1 MRFLRR
7 IAHWFRLSSHDS
19 DLAQELAFHRETLER
34 DLVRRGMSPAA
45 AREQARRTM
54 GNETLMREESRA
66 VWLWPSLE
74 ALWQDATYT
83 LRDLRRNP
91 TFTLGVVLTLALGI
105 GANAAMFS
113 LVDRLLFRPPALM
126 VDPAT
131 VHRVYLY
138 RTTRGEERETGGIY
152 ARYNDVVR
160 WSTSFSQTSG
170 VVLRKLAVGVGEGT
184 QLRDVAVVSGGFF
197 GFFEAPPVLGRYFTA
212 DEDAPPTPAPV
223 AVLSRRLWETQFNGR
238 SDVVGSTVQIDAVA
252 YTIIGVAP
260 NEFVG
265 LWPFQPPAAF
275 IPVATYAASRGHK
288 DWATTYTTAFNLGIL
303 VRRKPGI
310 TLAAAN
316 ADLTNALIR
325 SYQVQNERRT
335 GAPPMSEL
343 RPRAVA
349 ASVLAE
355 RRPELSGTTR
365 PVSAT
370 RTARWLSGVTIIVL
384 LIACANVAN
393 LLLARTIRRRRE
405 IAVRVALGV
414 RRSRLFGQLLAEG
427 VLLALLGGGAS
438 LVIAMWGSSLLQ
450 GMYLPGT
457 ERTSLFTD
465 PRTLLFT
472 GIIALGVG
480 VFTSLAP
487 MLQIARGTLTADLK
501 SAAREGTHQR
511 RGLRTSLV
519 VLQCALSVVLLV
531 GAGLFVRS
539 LRNVRDVPLGFDPKS
554 VLVVSL
560 NMRDV
565 QLDSAAHVALRLRLL
580 ESVVQAPGVSHAA
593 RQESIPFAEES
604 SRPLFVTGIDSVRK
618 LGIFYSNTV
627 SADYFRVMG
636 TRILLGRAI
645 ESTDRDGSR
654 PVAVVSES
662 MAGALWPGRDPIGQ
676 CFRIGADTMP
686 CRYVVGVA
694 EDIHSMSITAEGRPF
709 FYYLSAAQWNPQ
721 DGGLF
726 VRTQGDTRTLAAS
739 LRKHLQREMPGTSF
753 VTVRPLADVVDATLR
768 SWIVGA
774 TVFTAFGALALV
786 LAAVGLYSVIAY
798 NVTQRKHE
806 LGIRLALGARRARIV
821 RLVVREGL
829 GFSLVGIVI
838 GVGVA
843 LAAGRWIAPL
853 LFKQSP
859 YDPAVLVFVS
869 SVLLGVAVIAGCL
882 PALRAAGVDP
892 KTALRAE

>member
-7 IAHWFRLSSHDS
+7 IAHWLRLSSHDS

-45 AREQARRTM
+45 ARDQARRTM

-83 LRDLRRNP
+83 VRDLRRNP

-113 LVDRLLFRPPALM
+113 LVDRILLRPPALM

-138 RTTRGEERETGGIY
+138 RTTRGQERETGGIY
-152 ARYNDVVR
+152 ARYNDLVR

-184 QLRDVAVVSGGFF
+184 QVMDVAIVSAGFF
-197 GFFEAPPVLGRYFTA
+197 GFFEAPPVLGRYFTTA
-212 DEDAPPTPAPV
+212 EDGPPAPAPV
-223 AVLSRRLWETQFNGR
+223 VVLSRRLWETQFNGR
-238 SDVVGSTVQIDAVA
+238 SDVVASSVQIDAVA

-275 IPVATYAASRGHK
+275 IPVATYAANRGQT
-288 DWATTYTTAFNLGIL
+288 DWATSYTTAFGLSIL
-303 VRRKPGI
+303 VRRKPGVSI
-310 TLAAAN
+310 AAAN

-325 SYQVQNERRT
+325 SYQAQNEGRQ

-355 RRPELSGTTR
+355 RRPDASNT
-365 PVSAT
+365 T

-414 RRSRLFGQLLAEG
+414 RRSRLLGQLLAEG

-457 ERTSLFTD
+457 ERASLFTD

-472 GIIALGVG
+472 AAVALGVG
-480 VFTSLAP
+480 IFTSLAP
-487 MLQIARGTLTADLK
+487 MVQVARGTVTADLK

-511 RGLRTSLV
+511 RGLRTTLV

-539 LRNVRDVPLGFDPKS
+539 LRNVREVPLGFDPKS
-554 VLVVSL
+554 VLLVLL

-565 QLDSAAHVALRLRLL
+565 QLDSAAMVALRLRLL
-580 ESVVQAPGVSHAA
+580 ESVVQAPGVSHATL
-593 RQESIPFAEES
+593 QEAIPFAGES
-604 SRPLFVTGIDSVRK
+604 SQPLFVTGIDSVRK
-618 LGIFYSNTV
+618 LGIFYFNTV

-636 TRILLGRAI
+636 TRILRGRAI
-645 ESTDRDGSR
+645 ESTDRDGAR
-654 PVAVVSES
+654 RVAVVGES
-662 MAGALWPGRDPIGQ
+662 MAGALWPGLDPIGQ
-676 CFRIGADTMP
+676 CFRMVADTMP

-694 EDIHSMSITAEGRPF
+694 EDIHSQSIGAERRPF
-709 FYYLSAAQWNPQ
+709 FYYLPAAQWPPEE
-721 DGGLF
+721 GGMF
-726 VRTQGDTRTLAAS
+726 VRAQGDARATVES

-798 NVTQRKHE
+798 NVTQRRHE
-806 LGIRLALGARRARIV
+806 LGIRLALGARRGGIV

-838 GVGVA
+838 GAGVA

-859 YDPAVLVFVS
+859 YDPAVLALVS
-869 SVLLGVAVIAGCL
+869 SVLLGVAIIAGCL
-882 PALRAAGVDP
+882 PAFRAAGLDP

>member
-7 IAHWFRLSSHDS
+7 IGHWLRLSSHDS
-19 DLAQELAFHRETLER
+19 DLAQELAFHRETLDR

-45 AREQARRTM
+45 ARQQARRTM

-83 LRDLRRNP
+83 LRGLRHNS

-138 RTTRGEERETGGIY
+138 QSVRGQERETGGIY
-152 ARYNDVVR
+152 ARYNDLVR

-170 VVLRKLAVGVGEGT
+170 VAFKKLAVGVGEGT
-184 QLRDVAVVSGGFF
+184 QLRDVAIVGAEFF
-197 GFFEAPPVLGRYFTA
+197 GFFEAPPVLGRYFTTA
-212 DEDAPPTPAPV
+212 EDTPPVPAPV
-223 AVLSRRLWETQFNGR
+223 VVLSRRLWETQFNGR
-238 SDVVGSTVQIDAVA
+238 RDVVGSTVQIDAVA
-252 YTIIGVAP
+252 YIIIGIAP
-260 NEFVG
+260 NELVG

-275 IPVATYAASRGHK
+275 IPVATFAANRGNK
-288 DWATTYTTAFNLGIL
+288 EWATTYTTAFGLGVL
-303 VRRKPGI
+303 VRRKPGVSI
-310 TLAAAN
+310 AAAN

-325 SYQVQNERRT
+325 SYQVQNEGRQ
-335 GAPPMSEL
+335 GAPPSEL

-355 RRPELSGTTR
+355 RRPDASST
-365 PVSAT
+365 T
-370 RTARWLSGVTIIVL
+370 RTARWVSGVTVIVL

-414 RRSRLFGQLLAEG
+414 SRSRLFGQLLAEG

-438 LVIAMWGSSLLQ
+438 LLVAVWGSSLLQ
-450 GMYLPGT
+450 GMYFPGT
-457 ERTSLFTD
+457 ERASLFTD
-465 PRTLLFT
+465 LRTLLFT
-472 GIIALGVG
+472 GTIALGVG

-487 MLQIARGTLTADLK
+487 MVQVARGTVTADLK

-511 RGLRTSLV
+511 RGLRTALV

-539 LRNVRDVPLGFDPKS
+539 LRNAREVPLGFDPKS
-554 VLVVSL
+554 ILVVSL

-565 QLDSAAHVALRLRLL
+565 RLDSAAMVALRLRLL
-580 ESVVQAPGVSHAA
+580 ESVVQAPGVSHATL
-593 RQESIPFAEES
+593 QESIPFAGES
-604 SRPLFVTGIDSVRK
+604 SRLLFASGIDSVRK

-636 TRILLGRAI
+636 TRILRGRAI
-645 ESTDRDGSR
+645 ESTDRDGAR
-654 PVAVVSES
+654 RVAVVSES

-676 CFRIGADTMP
+676 CFRMRADTMP

-694 EDIHSMSITAEGRPF
+694 EDIHSQSIGAERRPF
-709 FYYLSAAQWNPQ
+709 FYYLPAAQWEPQ
-721 DGGLF
+721 EGGLF
-726 VRTQGDTRTLAAS
+726 VRTHGEARGALVERVRQ
-739 LRKHLQREMPGTSF
+739 HVQREMPGTSF
-753 VTVRPLADVVDATLR
+753 VTVRPLADVVDATFR

-774 TVFTAFGALALV
+774 KVFTAFGALALV

-806 LGIRLALGARRARIV
+806 LGIRLALGARRAGIV

-829 GFSLVGIVI
+829 SFSLVGIVI
-838 GVGVA
+838 GAGVA
-843 LAAGRWIAPL
+843 LTAGRWIAPL

-859 YDPAVLVFVS
+859 YDPAVLALVS

-882 PALRAAGVDP
+882 PALRAAGLDP

>member
-7 IAHWFRLSSHDS
+7 IAHWLRLSSHDS
-19 DLAQELAFHRETLER
+19 DLAQEFAFHRETLER

-45 AREQARRTM
+45 ARDEARRTM

-83 LRDLRRNP
+83 LRDLRRNS

-126 VDPAT
+126 LDPAT

-160 WSTSFSQTSG
+160 WSTSFARTSG
-170 VVLRKLAVGVGEGT
+170 YVLRKLAVGVGEGT
-184 QLRDVAVVSGGFF
+184 QVRDVAIVSAGFF
-197 GFFEAPPVLGRYFTA
+197 GFFEAPPVVGRYFTTA
-212 DEDAPPTPAPV
+212 EDAPPTPAPV
-223 AVLSRRLWETQFNGR
+223 VVLSRTLWETQFNGR
-238 SDVVGSTVQIDAVA
+238 SDVVGSTVEIDAVA

-260 NEFVG
+260 NDFVG
-265 LWPFQPPAAF
+265 LWSFQPPAAF
-275 IPVATYAASRGHK
+275 IPVATYAANRVQR
-288 DWATTYTTAFNLGIL
+288 DWATTYGTAFGLGIL

-310 TLAAAN
+310 TIAAAN
-316 ADLTNALIR
+316 ADLTNALQR
-325 SYQVQNERRT
+325 SFQVQNEGRQ
-335 GAPPMSEL
+335 GAPPMREL

-355 RRPELSGTTR
+355 RRPDASSTTH
-365 PVSAT
+365 
-370 RTARWLSGVTIIVL
+370 TARWLSGVTIIVL

-414 RRSRLFGQLLAEG
+414 SRSRLFGQLLAEG
-427 VLLALLGGGAS
+427 ILLALLGGGAS

-457 ERTSLFTD
+457 ERASLFTD

-472 GIIALGVG
+472 GTIALGVG

-487 MLQIARGTLTADLK
+487 MLQVSRGTLTADLK

-539 LRNVRDVPLGFDPKS
+539 LRNVRDVPLGFDAKP
-554 VLVVSL
+554 VLLVSL

-565 QLDSAAHVALRLRLL
+565 QLDSAAMVALRLRLL
-580 ESVVQAPGVSHAA
+580 ESVAQAPGVSHATL
-593 RQESIPFAEES
+593 QEAIPFADES
-604 SRPLFVTGIDSVRK
+604 SQALFVTGIDSVRR
-618 LGIFYSNTV
+618 LGIFYFNTV

-636 TRILLGRAI
+636 TRILRGRAI
-645 ESTDRDGSR
+645 ESADRDAAR
-654 PVAVVSES
+654 RVAIVGES

-676 CFRIGADTMP
+676 CFRMVADTMP
-686 CRYVVGVA
+686 CTYVVGVA
-694 EDIHSMSITAEGRPF
+694 EDIHSQSITAEERPF
-709 FYYLSAAQWNPQ
+709 FYYLPAAQWRPQ
-721 DGGLF
+721 EGGMF
-726 VRTQGDTRTLAAS
+726 VRTQVDARATIES

-753 VTVRPLADVVDATLR
+753 VTVRPLADVVDGTLR

-774 TVFTAFGALALV
+774 TVFTAFGALALI

-829 GFSLVGIVI
+829 SFSLVGIVI
-838 GVGVA
+838 GASVA

-859 YDPAVLVFVS
+859 YDPAVLALVS

-882 PALRAAGVDP
+882 PALRAAGLDP